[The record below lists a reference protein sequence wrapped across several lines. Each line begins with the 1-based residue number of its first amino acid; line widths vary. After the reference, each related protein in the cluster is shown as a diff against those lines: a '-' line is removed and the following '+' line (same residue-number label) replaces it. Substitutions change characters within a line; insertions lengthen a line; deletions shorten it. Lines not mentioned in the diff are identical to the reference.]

1 MESISPKL
9 NPKCKFIDQ
18 GMLRVFMLNAH
29 LEKNEVWGTVIAMS
43 VMDWDRLFTF
53 LDSTPTP
60 L

>member
-1 MESISPKL
+1 
-9 NPKCKFIDQ
+9 
-18 GMLRVFMLNAH
+18 MLNAH
-29 LEKNEVWGTVIAMS
+29 LEKNEVWGTFIAMS